1 MKYTEEIKQRE
12 LKIVNSNNYKLGTFI
27 YMGMG
32 KCNER
37 TVCMS
42 VAYKIDY
49 CERKA
54 LEFEKETNGLVKFT
68 NINKVKIGELEA
80 IEKFYI

>member
-1 MKYTEEIKQRE
+1 MKYNDITKEKEMNF
-12 LKIVNSNNYKLGTFI
+12 VNDKDYKLGTFI

-32 KCNER
+32 KCAEK

-54 LEFEKETNGLVKFT
+54 LEFEKATNGLAKFT
-68 NINKVKIGELEA
+68 HINKVKVGELSA
-80 IEKFYI
+80 IEKFVL